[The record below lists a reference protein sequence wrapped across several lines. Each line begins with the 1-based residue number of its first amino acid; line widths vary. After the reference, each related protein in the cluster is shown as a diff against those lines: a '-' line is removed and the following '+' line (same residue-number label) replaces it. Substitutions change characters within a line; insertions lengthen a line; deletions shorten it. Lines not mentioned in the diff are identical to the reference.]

1 MTSAD
6 GPGTEWESRRAHFR
20 KLEEIR
26 DILDHS
32 RTPIDVL
39 KMDIEYSEWSVL
51 YGLLSSP
58 SRAKTLDD
66 VNQIALEV
74 CLDDLESLSS
84 RFTQSS
90 PKTC

>member
-6 GPGTEWESRRAHFR
+6 GPAKKWESRRAHFR

-32 RTPIDVL
+32 RTFLNVL
-39 KMDIEYSEWSVL
+39 KMDIEYWEWSVL
-51 YGLLSSP
+51 SGLLSSP
-58 SRAKTLDD
+58 SRAKTLDE

-74 CLDDLESLSS
+74 RPLIN
-84 RFTQSS
+84 
-90 PKTC
+90 